1 MPPAGRVPFVAREPR
16 LLVAEQDQ
24 DVRRRTAPGEVAV
37 VMDVVGWQE
46 GRDVAPSQCSVV
58 GEFHTRR
65 RTVVAQDPPAPM
77 RLDSDDRADRDPRPM
92 IVDCAHLA
100 LGAMH
105 DGQPRST
112 GRGMDRDGAALPIE
126 PPHPRSEVVEIRGK
140 LDERGTDRGEIR
152 LTTVRQGGDA
162 FEQRSNWGVEDR
174 PISPFARHDGSR

>member
-126 PPHPRSEVVEIRGK
+126 PPHPRREVVDIRGQF
-140 LDERGTDRGEIR
+140 DERGTDRGEIR
-152 LTTVRQGGDA
+152 LPTVRQGGDA